1 MSAEVLLFLL
11 TGWQPLPCCP
21 APACPYPQLPSEVIC
36 ELCYHQCETDR
47 AQLACQLQLAGGW
60 RRSQL
65 LELKCE
71 ADRLTATWYAAW
83 WVSWS
88 RANVEQREEWAIIL
102 MGHIGPDAFWRGE
115 LPLPLGAR

>member
-11 TGWQPLPCCP
+11 TGWQPLPCC
-21 APACPYPQLPSEVIC
+21 APPVSPYPQLPPEAIC
-36 ELCYHQCETDR
+36 ELCYHQCEADR
-47 AQLACQLQLAGGW
+47 ALLACHLQIAGGW
-60 RRSQL
+60 RRAQL

-83 WVSWS
+83 WVRWS
-88 RANVEQREEWAIIL
+88 RANADQREEWVGIL
-102 MGHIGPDAFWRGE
+102 MSQVGADAFWRGE